1 MLSYSEYVNNSDKIN
16 IMLKNL
22 EEEFSKYINLRNLE
36 NGELKTE
43 WTSYPDKIFL
53 LDDDFGFI
61 LVPNKMGGYYS
72 DIGISVYSAYKV
84 GKKFTYSNFG
94 SANTQVDL
102 YYSPKDNI
110 EEFVKHVIA
119 KMKTRNEIRIKNKEK
134 RELIKTTNK
143 YNIWSI

>member
-53 LDDDFGFI
+53 LDDEKSMTLPLLFFLI
-61 LVPNKMGGYYS
+61 
-72 DIGISVYSAYKV
+72 DIHP
-84 GKKFTYSNFG
+84 
-94 SANTQVDL
+94 
-102 YYSPKDNI
+102 SPSK
-110 EEFVKHVIA
+110 
-119 KMKTRNEIRIKNKEK
+119 
-134 RELIKTTNK
+134 
-143 YNIWSI
+143 